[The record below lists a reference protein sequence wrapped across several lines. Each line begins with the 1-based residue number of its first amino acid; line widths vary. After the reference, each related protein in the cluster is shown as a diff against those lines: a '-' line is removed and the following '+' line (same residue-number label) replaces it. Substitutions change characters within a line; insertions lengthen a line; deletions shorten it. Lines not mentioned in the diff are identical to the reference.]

1 MAQSQ
6 IMYGLGQ
13 PDFTTLL
20 GRFIYVEPL
29 KFELTGEGGEIISEK
44 FVSGRK
50 VVAGSLLDGEKY
62 KLKIGIQ
69 AASFTALAWAHGE
82 VTKTTS
88 TVTLPEVR
96 EARVPLVAPFEIV
109 DLDLATSAGAWAF
122 QTDPIDTALILSVGA
137 PAAGAFQIDVTNT
150 KLVFNAAQAGAAI
163 AYRVFKTYTNIRSI
177 GKETLAAADILTQFR
192 FGGVGYTDGRRVR
205 IDIPKMSRVSVPSLS
220 LSDVTTLECEF
231 RLAVA
236 AGERSAYQFYELP

>member
-1 MAQSQ
+1 MAQAQ

-13 PDFTTLL
+13 PDFTSLA
-20 GRFIYVEPL
+20 GKFVYVEPL
-29 KFELTGEGGEIISEK
+29 TFELTGEGGEIISEK
-44 FVSGRK
+44 YVAGKK
-50 VVAGSLLDGEKY
+50 VTAGSLLDGEKY
-62 KLKIGIQ
+62 KLKVGIQ

-88 TVTLPEVR
+88 NISLPEVR

-109 DLDLATSAGAWAF
+109 DADLATSAGAWAF
-122 QTDPIDTALILSVGA
+122 QVDPIDTALVISVGA
-137 PAAGAFQIDVTNT
+137 PAAGGFQVDAANT
-150 KLVFNAAQAGAAI
+150 RLVFNSAQAGAAI
-163 AYRVFKTYTNIRSI
+163 AYRVFKTYSNVRSI
-177 GKETLAAADILTQFR
+177 GKETLAAADLLTQFR

-205 IDIPKMSRVSVPSLS
+205 IDIPKMARISVPSLS

-236 AGERSAYQFYELP
+236 AGERSAYQFYEI